1 MKIIENS
8 LSSIPRVPMDIDD
21 LKDLPFIPIS
31 PLPAKSFAM
40 LICGA
45 PGSGKT
51 NLMMALLTSHSTK
64 KKFKP
69 TYYFKFFDRIEFIS
83 ASIATL
89 PNNFLKQLPDEQK
102 HNKFTDEILVELV
115 ENMSKGD
122 NDNNLLVIDDCIRD
136 ITRSKNLSK
145 VYLNRRHITHNS
157 EEDGNGG
164 LSVITTSQKYSLMPL
179 EFRNAQSDV
188 IVFKSSNATEISR
201 IRDELLFDL
210 NKDQQEELFKM
221 AWSEPYSFLYIKVNK
236 PLKDKYYIKF
246 DKVEFD

>member
-8 LSSIPRVPMDIDD
+8 LSEIPRVPMNIDD
-21 LKDLPFIPIS
+21 LKDLPYIPIS
-31 PLPAKSFAM
+31 PLPPKSFSM

-51 NLMMALLTSHSTK
+51 NLMMALLTSHATK

-89 PNNFLKQLPDEQK
+89 PDNFLNKLPDEQK
-102 HNKFTDEILVELV
+102 YNKFTDEILVEIV
-115 ENMSKGD
+115 ESMAKGE
-122 NDNNLLVIDDCIRD
+122 NENNLLVIDDCIRD

-145 VYLNRRHITHNS
+145 IYLNRRHITHNS
-157 EEDGNGG
+157 EEEGHGG
-164 LSVITTSQKYSLMPL
+164 LSIITTSQKFSLMPL
-179 EFRNAQSDV
+179 EFRNAQSDI
-188 IVFKSSNATEISR
+188 IVFKSSNSTEINR

-210 NKDQQEELFKM
+210 NKEQQEDLLKA
-221 AWSEPYSFLYIKVNK
+221 AWTEPYSFLYIKVNK
-236 PLKDKYYIKF
+236 PLKDKYFIKF
-246 DKVEFD
+246 DKVEF

>member
-8 LSSIPRVPMDIDD
+8 LSEIPRVPMNIDN
-21 LKDLPFIPIS
+21 LKDLPYIPIS
-31 PLPAKSFAM
+31 PLPPKSFSM

-51 NLMMALLTSHSTK
+51 NLMMALLTSHATK

-89 PNNFLKQLPDEQK
+89 PDNFLNKLPDEQK
-102 HNKFTDEILVELV
+102 HNKFTDELLVEIV
-115 ENMSKGD
+115 ESMANGE
-122 NDNNLLVIDDCIRD
+122 NENNLLVIDDCIRD

-145 VYLNRRHITHNS
+145 IYLNRRHCTHNA
-157 EEDGNGG
+157 EEEGHGG
-164 LSVITTSQKYSLMPL
+164 LSIITTSQKFSLMPL

-188 IVFKSSNATEISR
+188 IVFKSSNSTEINR

-210 NKDQQEELFKM
+210 NKDQQEDLLRE
-221 AWSEPYSFLYIKVNK
+221 AWAEPYSFLYIKVNK

-246 DKVEFD
+246 NSVQFD

>member
-8 LSSIPRVPMDIDD
+8 LSEIPRVPMNIDD
-21 LKDLPFIPIS
+21 LKDLPYIPIS
-31 PLPAKSFAM
+31 PLPPKSFSM

-51 NLMMALLTSHSTK
+51 NLMMALLTSHATK

-89 PNNFLKQLPDEQK
+89 PDNFLNKLPDEQK
-102 HNKFTDEILVELV
+102 HNKFTDELLVEIV
-115 ENMSKGD
+115 ESMANGE
-122 NDNNLLVIDDCIRD
+122 NENNLLVIDDCIRD

-145 VYLNRRHITHNS
+145 IYLNRRHCTHNS
-157 EEDGNGG
+157 EEEGHGG
-164 LSVITTSQKYSLMPL
+164 LSIITTSQKFSLMPL

-188 IVFKSSNATEISR
+188 IVFKSSNSTEINR

-210 NKDQQEELFKM
+210 NKDQQEDLLRE
-221 AWSEPYSFLYIKVNK
+221 AWAEPYSFLYIKVNK

-246 DKVEFD
+246 NSVQFD